1 MGNYFLDLNITQSS
15 SLVFQF
21 LGDLK
26 FRRNP
31 FDDNVIFAFLSLV
44 FFFFILIKKYSVV
57 QYMHNN
63 F

>member
-21 LGDLK
+21 RGDLK
-26 FRRNP
+26 FQRNP
-31 FDDNVIFAFLSLV
+31 FDDNVIFALLSLV
-44 FFFFILIKKYSVV
+44 FFLFLIQKYSVV
-57 QYMHNN
+57 QYKHNN